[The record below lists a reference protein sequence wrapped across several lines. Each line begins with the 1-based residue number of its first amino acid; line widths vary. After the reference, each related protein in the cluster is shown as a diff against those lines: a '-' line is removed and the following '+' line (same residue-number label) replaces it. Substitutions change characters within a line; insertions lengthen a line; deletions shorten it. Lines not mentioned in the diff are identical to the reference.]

1 MSESSLDQGPGVVR
15 LHAADHGSVVA
26 LLGEIGL
33 KLVEVPDAEPIPGSY
48 WGDDEAG
55 LIDNRIYARVDTPLH
70 SILHE
75 SCHYVCM
82 DAQRRATLHTDAGGD
97 YDEENAVCYLQILL
111 AEKIIGYGSKRCML
125 DMDRWGYS
133 FRLGSARAWFE
144 RDAEDA
150 VEALVSRGIL
160 INLKDRSV
168 PKWRVLYANA
178 VRSG

>member
-1 MSESSLDQGPGVVR
+1 MSELCVDPAPDVVR
-15 LHAADHGSVVA
+15 WRAVDRAAVTA
-26 LLGEIGL
+26 LLAKFGL
-33 KLVEVPDAEPIPGSY
+33 ALVEVPADQAIPGSY

-55 LIDNRIYARVDTPLH
+55 LIENRVYVRADTPLH

-75 SCHYVCM
+75 SCHCICM
-82 DAQRRATLHTDAGGD
+82 DSDRRERLHTDAGGN

-111 AEKIIGYGSKRCML
+111 ADRVDGYSAARCML

-150 VEALVSRGIL
+150 RRALELRGI
-160 INLKDRSV
+160 DAESPCRTET
-168 PKWRVLYANA
+168 R
-178 VRSG
+178 RESG